1 MSLGLNVVYGYK
13 TQDVTKKE
21 ILITGCVGN

>member
-1 MSLGLNVVYGYK
+1 MSLGLNVAYGSE